1 MKMQTIGRVSRPGK
15 AKAIKPPMSKDT
27 NAATGGAEAQR
38 RLNEEA
44 GVKDVERRRRRAR
57 ERDSRGKSNAH
68 SDRRGRALDCEHRR
82 VERGE
87 LRDLREVERLCFGL
101 EMSPAQE
108 VVWCVLMMLIA
119 SHLRLGHL
127 VLQAAMR
134 RDRNV
139 RERQRRNG
147 KAGGQAPVGS
157 GQERHCAAR
166 IADPGKSS
174 KSGILSSLRRERRLR
189 DARRSSPAAT
199 IPSPTS
205 AR

>member
-1 MKMQTIGRVSRPGK
+1 MKTQTTGRMSRPGK
-15 AKAIKPPMSKDT
+15 AKAITPPLSKGT
-27 NAATGGAEAQR
+27 SAATSGAEAQR

-57 ERDSRGKSNAH
+57 ERDSRGKPNAH

-87 LRDLREVERLCFGL
+87 RWNLREVERLRFDL

-108 VVWCVLMMLIA
+108 VVRCVLMMLIA

-127 VLQAAMR
+127 VLQATMR

-147 KAGGQAPVGS
+147 EAGGKAPAGS
-157 GQERHCAAR
+157 G
-166 IADPGKSS
+166 
-174 KSGILSSLRRERRLR
+174 
-189 DARRSSPAAT
+189 
-199 IPSPTS
+199 
-205 AR
+205 